1 MGRYTMSRSDQP
13 ASSPTSSP
21 ASSVMLA
28 SSPDRIVM
36 LTGTIDEQAVAIVS
50 SQMIAMSS
58 VDRTKPISLIIST
71 FGGAVNEMFGLYDV
85 MKFLPC
91 PVHTIGLG
99 KIMSA
104 GVLLLASGKKG
115 KRLIGENSSVM
126 IHSASGEICGN
137 IFDIINT
144 TSEMK
149 RMQEQ
154 MVGLLEKNTKMTHD
168 KLNEM
173 MKSKKDNYLTAH
185 EAVNLG
191 IADKVI

>member
-1 MGRYTMSRSDQP
+1 MGRCNAMTKLEGQQNI
-13 ASSPTSSP
+13 TSNI
-21 ASSVMLA
+21 MLA
-28 SSPDRIVM
+28 SRPDRIVM
-36 LTGTIDEQAVAIVS
+36 LTGVVDEQSVSVVAGQLIALS
-50 SQMIAMSS
+50 SMDNS
-58 VDRTKPISLIIST
+58 KPISLIIST
-71 FGGAVNEMFGLYDV
+71 YGGSANEMFGLYDV

-91 PVHTIGLG
+91 PIHTIGLG

-104 GVLLLASGKKG
+104 GVLLLAAGKKG

-126 IHSASGEICGN
+126 IHSASAECGGN
-137 IFDIINT
+137 IFDIINLT
-144 TSEMK
+144 NELK

-154 MVGLLEKNTKMTHD
+154 MVSLLAKNTKISHD

-173 MKSKKDNYLTAH
+173 MKSKKDNYLTAQ